1 MLTCYVV
8 LLRGI
13 NLGAR
18 NRVSM
23 PELREG
29 LEGAG
34 FRGVRTHLQSGNVIL
49 SSRAGAKTVAATC
62 VRVLERLGLDV
73 KVVVRTRDQLAR
85 IVARDPLGG
94 VATDPKR
101 YQVTFL
107 DGRLNA
113 ATVRSLR
120 KLAVDGERVVKAG
133 SELYAWHPRGVGRS
147 KLASALSG
155 PKLGATATARN
166 WSTVTKL
173 LELAD
178 DCES

>member
-1 MLTCYVV
+1 
-8 LLRGI
+8 
-13 NLGAR
+13 
-18 NRVSM
+18 
-23 PELREG
+23 
-29 LEGAG
+29 
-34 FRGVRTHLQSGNVIL
+34 VIAD
-49 SSRAGAKTVAATC
+49 RF
-62 VRVLERLGLDV
+62 GLDV
-73 KVVVRTRDQLAR
+73 EVIVRTRDQLAA
-85 IVARDPLGG
+85 IVARDPLGE
-94 VATDPKR
+94 VATNPKR

-107 DGRLNA
+107 DGRLGA
-113 ATVRSLR
+113 ATVRSLT

-133 SELYAWHPRGVGRS
+133 SELYAWHPSGVGRS